1 MPENNSPKKV
11 TSYVCTLTPEQ
22 IGQFQTIL
30 DKSDWNFSDWPYGH
44 WKAQKEHTSV
54 SAYHSGKV
62 VIQGGGT
69 QDLVLYVLEPEIL
82 HEARLGYE
90 GVLAEQ
96 ENPQMFE
103 RHAGID
109 ETGKGASVEPPVSD
123 CEHTTHDTAQK
134 LLEVG
139 VKDSKMIGTDQ
150 AMFAVARQIHAILN
164 GSFSLITISPTTL
177 NQLYEKIGNLNR
189 ILAWGH
195 ARALENLLEK
205 VPDCPRA
212 ISDQFGQ
219 GNLVHQALMER
230 GRKVVLDEHPKAEAD
245 IAVAAASI
253 LAREKYV
260 LEMQRRITSSGLLLP
275 KGAGPKVTETAKEFL
290 KLHPKAELGNYAKT
304 FFKTMDS
311 L

>member
-1 MPENNSPKKV
+1 MPTKAPQKV
-11 TSYVCTLTPEQ
+11 TSHVVKLTPEQ
-22 IGQFQTIL
+22 IAQFRAKLESSGWT
-30 DKSDWNFSDWPYGH
+30 FSELAYGH

-54 SAYHSGKV
+54 AAYHSGKV
-62 VIQGGGT
+62 VIQGSGT
-69 QDLVLYVLEPEIL
+69 QDLVLYVLEPEVL

-90 GVLAEQ
+90 GVWSEQ

-103 RHAGID
+103 PHAGID
-109 ETGKGASVEPPVSD
+109 ESGKGDFFGPLVIACAFTARE
-123 CEHTTHDTAQK
+123 TAQK

-139 VKDSKMIGTDQ
+139 VKDSKMISSDQ
-150 AMFAVARQIHAILN
+150 AMFAIARQIHAILQ
-164 GSFSLITISPTTL
+164 GRFCIITISPATL
-177 NQLYEKIGNLNR
+177 NQLYGKIGNLNR

-205 VPDCPRA
+205 APDCPRA

-219 GNLVHQALMER
+219 GNLVHRALMER
-230 GRKVVLDEHPKAEAD
+230 GSKIMLDEHPKAEAD

-260 LEMQRRITSSGLLLP
+260 QEMKKLSSEAGLLLP

-290 KLHPKAELGNYAKT
+290 KLHPRTELTNYAKT

>member
-1 MPENNSPKKV
+1 MPAKPQKV

-30 DKSDWNFSDWPYGH
+30 DKTGWAFSELAYGH

-54 SAYHSGKV
+54 AAYLSGKV
-62 VIQGGGT
+62 VVQGGGT
-69 QDLVLYVLEPEIL
+69 QELVQFVLEPEIL
-82 HEARLGYE
+82 HEARMGYE

-103 RHAGID
+103 PHAGID
-109 ETGKGASVEPPVSD
+109 ESGKGDFFGPLVVACAFTD
-123 CEHTTHDTAQK
+123 HDTAQK
-134 LLEVG
+134 LLEAG

-150 AMFAVARQIHAILN
+150 AMFAIARQIHTILQ
-164 GSFSLITISPTTL
+164 GRFSLITISPVTL
-177 NQLYEKIGNLNR
+177 NQLYDKIGNLNR

-195 ARALENLLEK
+195 ARVLENLLEK
-205 VPDCPRA
+205 VPECQRA

-219 GNLVHQALMER
+219 GNLVHRALMER
-230 GRKVVLDEHPKAEAD
+230 GRKIELDEHPKAEAD

-260 LEMQRRITSSGLLLP
+260 LEMQRLSTAAGLLLP

-290 KLHPKAELGNYAKT
+290 KLHPKTELCNYAKT
-304 FFKTMDS
+304 FFKTMEG

>member
-1 MPENNSPKKV
+1 MPEKPPKKV

-22 IGQFQTIL
+22 IAQLHDRLEVGG
-30 DKSDWNFSDWPYGH
+30 WAFSELAYGH

-54 SAYHSGKV
+54 AVYHSGKV

-103 RHAGID
+103 PHAGID
-109 ETGKGASVEPPVSD
+109 ESGKGDFFGPLVIACAYTD
-123 CEHTTHDTAQK
+123 HDTAQK

-150 AMFAVARQIHAILN
+150 AMFAVARQIHTILQ
-164 GSFSLITISPTTL
+164 GRFSLVTITPPTL
-177 NQLYEKIGNLNR
+177 NQLYSRFDNLNR

-219 GNLVHQALMER
+219 GNLVQRALMER
-230 GRKVVLDEHPKAEAD
+230 GRRITLDEHPKAEAD

-260 LEMQRRITSSGLLLP
+260 LEMQRLSSAAGLLLP
-275 KGAGPKVTETAKEFL
+275 KGAGPKVTETAREFL
-290 KLHPKAELGNYAKT
+290 KLHPRSDLENYAKT
-304 FFKTMDS
+304 FFKTMES

>member
-30 DKSDWNFSDWPYGH
+30 DKSGWNFSDLPYGH

-69 QDLVLYVLEPEIL
+69 QDLVLYVLEPEVL
-82 HEARLGYE
+82 HEAKLGYE
-90 GVLAEQ
+90 SVMAEQ

-103 RHAGID
+103 PHAGID
-109 ETGKGASVEPPVSD
+109 ESGKGDFFGPLVVACAYTD
-123 CEHTTHDTAQK
+123 HDTAQK

-139 VKDSKMIGTDQ
+139 VKDSKLIGTDQ
-150 AMFAVARQIHAILN
+150 AMFAVARQIHAILRDR
-164 GSFSLITISPTTL
+164 FSLITIGPAKL
-177 NQLYEKIGNLNR
+177 NQLYGTFDNLNR

-205 VPDCPRA
+205 CPDCPRA

-219 GNLVHQALMER
+219 GNLVHRALMER
-230 GRKVVLDEHPKAEAD
+230 GQKIALDEHPKAEAD

-253 LAREKYV
+253 LARERYV
-260 LEMQRRITSSGLLLP
+260 QEMQRLSTATGLLLP
-275 KGAGPKVTETAKEFL
+275 KGAGPKVVETAKEFL
-290 KLHPKAELGNYAKT
+290 KLHPKGELANFAKT
-304 FFKTMDS
+304 FFKTMES

>member
-1 MPENNSPKKV
+1 MPEKPPKKV

-22 IGQFQTIL
+22 IVQLHERLEVGG
-30 DKSDWNFSDWPYGH
+30 WAFSALAYGH

-54 SAYHSGKV
+54 AAYHSGKV

-103 RHAGID
+103 PHAGID
-109 ETGKGASVEPPVSD
+109 ESGKGDFFGPLVVACAYTD
-123 CEHTTHDTAQK
+123 HDTAQK

-150 AMFAVARQIHAILN
+150 AMFAVARQIHTILQ
-164 GSFSLITISPTTL
+164 GRFSLVTITPPTL
-177 NQLYEKIGNLNR
+177 NQLYSRFDNLNR

-205 VPDCPRA
+205 MPDCPRA

-219 GNLVHQALMER
+219 GNLVQRALMER
-230 GRKVVLDEHPKAEAD
+230 GRRITLDEHPKAEAD

-260 LEMQRRITSSGLLLP
+260 LEMQRLSTSAGLLLP

-290 KLHPKAELGNYAKT
+290 KLHPRAELGNYAKT
-304 FFKTMDS
+304 FFKTMDN

>member
-22 IGQFQTIL
+22 IGQFKTIL
-30 DKSDWNFSDWPYGH
+30 DKSDWNFSDLPYGH

-90 GVLAEQ
+90 SVLAEQ

-103 RHAGID
+103 PHAGID
-109 ETGKGASVEPPVSD
+109 ESGKGDFFGPLVIA
-123 CEHTTHDTAQK
+123 CAYTTHDTAQK

-260 LEMQRRITSSGLLLP
+260 LEMQRLSTSAGLLLP

>member
-22 IGQFQTIL
+22 IGHFRTIL
-30 DKSDWNFSDWPYGH
+30 NSKGWAFSELAYGH
-44 WKAQKEHTSV
+44 WKAQKERTTV
-54 SAYHSGKV
+54 AAYLSGKV
-62 VIQGGGT
+62 VVQGGGT
-69 QDLVLYVLEPEIL
+69 QDLVLYVLEPEVL
-82 HEARLGYE
+82 HEAKLGYE
-90 GVLAEQ
+90 SVLAEQ

-103 RHAGID
+103 PHAGID
-109 ETGKGASVEPPVSD
+109 ESGKGDFFGPLVIA
-123 CEHTTHDTAQK
+123 CAYTTHDTAQK

-260 LEMQRRITSSGLLLP
+260 LEMQRLSTSAGLLLP

>member
-1 MPENNSPKKV
+1 MSAKPQKV
-11 TSYVCTLTPEQ
+11 TSYVATLTPEQ
-22 IGQFQTIL
+22 IAQFHDRL
-30 DKSDWNFSDWPYGH
+30 AAGGWAFLELAYGH
-44 WKAQKEHTSV
+44 WKAQREHTSV
-54 SAYHSGKV
+54 AAYHSGKV

-69 QDLVLYVLEPEIL
+69 QDLVQFVLEPEIL

-90 GVLAEQ
+90 EVWSEQ

-103 RHAGID
+103 PHAGID
-109 ETGKGASVEPPVSD
+109 ESGKGDFFGPLVVACAFTSQE
-123 CEHTTHDTAQK
+123 TARK
-134 LLEVG
+134 LLEAG
-139 VKDSKMIGTDQ
+139 VRDSKMIGTDQ
-150 AMFAVARQIHAILN
+150 AMFAIARQIHAILQ
-164 GSFSLITISPTTL
+164 GRFSIITISPATL

-219 GNLVHQALMER
+219 GNLVRRALMER
-230 GRKVVLDEHPKAEAD
+230 GSKVTLDEHPKAEAD

-260 LEMQRRITSSGLLLP
+260 LEMQKLSSSAGLLLP

-290 KLHPKAELGNYAKT
+290 KLHPKDELGNYAKT
-304 FFKTMDS
+304 FFKTMEA

>member
-1 MPENNSPKKV
+1 MPSKPQKV
-11 TSYVCTLTPEQ
+11 TSYVATLTLEQ
-22 IGQFQTIL
+22 INQLRARLETSG
-30 DKSDWNFSDWPYGH
+30 WGFSELAYGH

-54 SAYHSGKV
+54 AAYHSGKV
-62 VIQGGGT
+62 VIQGSGT
-69 QDLVLYVLEPEIL
+69 QDLVQFVLEPEIF

-103 RHAGID
+103 PHAGID
-109 ETGKGASVEPPVSD
+109 ESGKGDFFGPLVVACAYTD
-123 CEHTTHDTAQK
+123 HDTAQK
-134 LLEVG
+134 LLEAG
-139 VKDSKMIGTDQ
+139 VKDSKLIGTDQ
-150 AMFAVARQIHAILN
+150 AMFAIARQIPGILN
-164 GSFSLITISPTTL
+164 GRFSVITISPPTL
-177 NQLYEKIGNLNR
+177 NQLYERIGNLNR

-219 GNLVHQALMER
+219 GNLVHRALMER
-230 GRKVVLDEHPKAEAD
+230 GSKIMLDEHPKAEAD

-260 LEMQRRITSSGLLLP
+260 QEMTKLSSEAGLLLP

-290 KLHPKAELGNYAKT
+290 KLHPKAELANYAKT
-304 FFKTMDS
+304 FFKTMEA